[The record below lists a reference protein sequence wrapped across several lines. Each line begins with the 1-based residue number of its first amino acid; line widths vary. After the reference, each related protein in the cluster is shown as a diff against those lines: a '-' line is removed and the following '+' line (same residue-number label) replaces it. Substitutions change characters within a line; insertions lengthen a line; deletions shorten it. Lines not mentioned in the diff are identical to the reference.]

1 MLNKCQLL
9 LFIAVPRHGKG
20 QPAEGLLE
28 GSQHC
33 FSFVAEDWVPAN
45 MEPIERCG
53 FTVKNLPTGA
63 KILFRVVAVNIA
75 GRSEPASLFQPVT
88 IREIVRK

>member
-1 MLNKCQLL
+1 MR
-9 LFIAVPRHGKG
+9 LFAARSRAREGTPSGGASRKAPQRH
-20 QPAEGLLE
+20 
-28 GSQHC
+28 S
-33 FSFVAEDWVPAN
+33 SFAAEDWVPAN
-45 MEPIERCG
+45 TEPVERCG

-88 IREIVRK
+88 IREIAGECL